1 MERKVVDKYHVGV
14 ILWQISNPKCEAEIT
29 AVNPSGTAFN
39 LFSLNC
45 SDKWIAITKDT
56 LDKYW
61 LIKNGFSSPQISAPV
76 NKINDNV
83 NHPSHYNQGGIETID
98 YIKSRLTREEFQ
110 GFCKGN
116 ILKYCSRSNLKN
128 GEEDLRKMNY
138 YSNELMQVL
147 DEKV

>member
-1 MERKVVDKYHVGV
+1 MEANDLKIGTKLIQKDTGFKCV
-14 ILWQISNPKCEAEIT
+14 IYRHKEDC
-29 AVNPSGTAFN
+29 TAFKLCWEDYTN
-39 LFSLNC
+39 NDIPWYHIGRILAEFDLFEPL
-45 SDKWIAITKDT
+45 T
-56 LDKYW
+56 
-61 LIKNGFSSPQISAPV
+61 
-76 NKINDNV
+76 NDNV